1 MKKVRIGIVGM
12 GRMGITHFSI
22 INSHPQVEVVSVSDT
37 SKMIL
42 DYLAK
47 YINGIKV
54 YDDFEKQ
61 LKAGDLDGIVVST
74 PSSLHYRICK
84 LALEKNISVFCEKP
98 FTTDPSLAY
107 ELTEGFEK
115 AGLVNQ
121 VGYVNRCWD
130 SFEKAKEL
138 LDSGMFGKIVNFR
151 GEIFSSAIIKPQTDS
166 SWRSKREN
174 GGGATYEMGSHVI
187 DLINNIVG
195 VPDRIAGSSLS
206 QLYSKDVEDIVTST
220 MLYNDG
226 KVGQFYVNWSEHTY
240 RKAMIKLEFF
250 CEKGKLMADHYA
262 IKFFL
267 FEDQEGYKKGW
278 HFLNYTDLYRSVPF
292 YVRGGAFTRQLYL
305 FADKILDNTVDCPC
319 TFRDGAKAQT
329 IIHKIFADSNI
340 K

>member
-22 INSHPQVEVVSVSDT
+22 INTHPNVEVVSVSDT

-61 LKAGDLDGIVVST
+61 LNAGDLDGIVVST

-84 LALEKNISVFCEKP
+84 LALEKGISVFCEKP
-98 FTTDPSLAY
+98 FTTDPLLAA
-107 ELTEGFEK
+107 ELAEGFNK

-138 LDSGMFGKIVNFR
+138 LGSGMFGKIVNFR
-151 GEIFSSAIIKPQTDS
+151 GEILSSAIIKPQTDS

-195 VPDRIAGSSLS
+195 VPDKIAGSSLS
-206 QLYSKDVEDIVTST
+206 RLYSKDVEDIVTST

-250 CEKGKLMADHYA
+250 CEKGKLLADHYA
-262 IKFFL
+262 IKFYL
-267 FEDQEGYKKGW
+267 FEDQKGYAKGW
-278 HFLNYTDLYRSVPF
+278 HFLNYTDLYRPVPF

-305 FADKILDNTVDCPC
+305 FADRILDNSVVCPC
-319 TFRDGAKAQT
+319 TFEDGAKAQT
-329 IIHKIFADSNI
+329 IIHKIFADSNNE
-340 K
+340 